1 MTSARGLSGSLFAR
15 GLFFEKKKE
24 TNMWA
29 FLLCESCP
37 RLKGINTSQDQVQVT
52 NPGATVAVVSFGSL
66 QVISF
71 LAKVAEIYPGSRR
84 LVKGHQ
90 LQPGNVLGPRSKSL
104 PGPWTTSLCL
114 KGVESES
121 DDISIQKVPLRCGA
135 CRQSTS
141 TPEKSQAADLCQ
153 SLRRRKTTL
162 FRWGETSH

>member
-1 MTSARGLSGSLFAR
+1 
-15 GLFFEKKKE
+15 
-24 TNMWA
+24 MWA

-37 RLKGINTSQDQVQVT
+37 RLKGITTSQDQVQVT
-52 NPGATVAVVSFGSL
+52 NAGATVAVVSFGSL

-121 DDISIQKVPLRCGA
+121 DDIYIQTVFVPKRRPPRCGA

-153 SLRRRKTTL
+153 SLKRRKTTL
-162 FRWGETSH
+162 FRWGETSL

>member
-1 MTSARGLSGSLFAR
+1 MASLEAS
-15 GLFFEKKKE
+15 LQEVSSLKKKE

-37 RLKGINTSQDQVQVT
+37 RLKGITTSQDQVQVT
-52 NPGATVAVVSFGSL
+52 NAGATVAVVSFGSL

-71 LAKVAEIYPGSRR
+71 YFLAKAKIIYPGSRR

-121 DDISIQKVPLRCGA
+121 DDVSI
-135 CRQSTS
+135 
-141 TPEKSQAADLCQ
+141 
-153 SLRRRKTTL
+153 
-162 FRWGETSH
+162 

>member
-1 MTSARGLSGSLFAR
+1 
-15 GLFFEKKKE
+15 
-24 TNMWA
+24 MWA

-37 RLKGINTSQDQVQVT
+37 RLKGITTSQDQVQVT
-52 NPGATVAVVSFGSL
+52 NAGATVAVVSFGSL

-71 LAKVAEIYPGSRR
+71 LAMAKKIYPGSRR
-84 LVKGHQ
+84 LVEGHW

-121 DDISIQKVPLRCGA
+121 DDVSIQKVPLRCGA

-153 SLRRRKTTL
+153 SLKRRKTTL
-162 FRWGETSH
+162 FRWGETSL

>member
-1 MTSARGLSGSLFAR
+1 
-15 GLFFEKKKE
+15 
-24 TNMWA
+24 MWA

-37 RLKGINTSQDQVQVT
+37 RLKGITTSQDQVQVT
-52 NPGATVAVVSFGSL
+52 NAGATVAVVSFGSL

-71 LAKVAEIYPGSRR
+71 YFLAKAKIIYPGSRR

-114 KGVESES
+114 KGVESETKKFLS
-121 DDISIQKVPLRCGA
+121 PKRRPLRCGA
-135 CRQSTS
+135 CQRSTS
-141 TPEKSQAADLCQ
+141 TLEKSQAADLCQ
-153 SLRRRKTTL
+153 SLKRRKTTL

>member
-1 MTSARGLSGSLFAR
+1 MSGPSSPLCLTAVTSARGLSGSLFAR
-15 GLFFEKKKE
+15 GLFLESPQKRKQICGH
-24 TNMWA
+24 
-29 FLLCESCP
+29 LCESLP
-37 RLKGINTSQDQVQVT
+37 RLKGLTTSQDQVQVT
-52 NPGATVAVVSFGSL
+52 NAGATVAVVSFGSL

-121 DDISIQKVPLRCGA
+121 DDIYIQTIFVP
-135 CRQSTS
+135 
-141 TPEKSQAADLCQ
+141 
-153 SLRRRKTTL
+153 
-162 FRWGETSH
+162 